1 MSNKEKDKLNK
12 DLMES
17 NDRLEDFIEIYNDI
31 INEDQGKIHIK
42 LNKFKNDIEDNINK
56 LEKLNEYSDK
66 FDNKI
71 STLND
76 EIFKIKYAIK
86 NKTLTSAEKNKLQ
99 NKIKE
104 LKKELEKFMKKY
116 DSKVFDENDV

>member
-1 MSNKEKDKLNK
+1 
-12 DLMES
+12 MES

-31 INEDQGKIHIK
+31 INEDQDKIHIK
-42 LNKFKNDIEDNINK
+42 LNKFKNDMEDNINK
-56 LEKLNEYSDK
+56 LGKLNEYSDK

-76 EIFKIKYAIK
+76 EIFKIKYTIK

-116 DSKVFDENDV
+116 YSKVFDENDV